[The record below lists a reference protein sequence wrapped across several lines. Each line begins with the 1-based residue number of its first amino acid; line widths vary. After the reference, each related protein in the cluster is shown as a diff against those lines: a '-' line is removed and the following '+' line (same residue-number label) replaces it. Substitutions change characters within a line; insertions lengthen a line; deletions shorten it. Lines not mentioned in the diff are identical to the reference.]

1 MANKK
6 GTKEKVTLGSG
17 KLYMAEFTGDFA
29 ENFADILKQLMT
41 KENHAGWIK
50 GGASIEYK
58 PTMTQEKD
66 DLGHVVK
73 EILVEEEAT
82 LKSGLFTWNGN
93 TLAKLTSTA
102 EVTEERENGKN
113 YRRLKIGGAGNDDG
127 KQYAILFVH
136 EDPVEGNCYLLV
148 VGRNTAGFTITF
160 AADSATV
167 IDAEFS
173 CKPHDE
179 RGTLIEFVEEIDEEY
194 QQTYT
199 ETELNALTVAQIETI
214 AKAKGYTLTGS
225 DKAAK
230 IASFLAAQAAAG
242 GGNDTGKDGSTE

>member
-17 KLYMAEFTGDFA
+17 KLYMAEFTGSFADTFA
-29 ENFADILKQLMT
+29 EILAQLMT
-41 KENHAGWIK
+41 EKNHAGWIQ

-58 PTMTQEKD
+58 PTMTTEKD
-66 DLGHVVK
+66 DLGYIVK
-73 EILVEEEAT
+73 EILTEEEAT
-82 LKSGLFTWNGN
+82 FKSGLFTWNGE
-93 TLAKLTSTA
+93 TLAKLTATA
-102 EVTEERENGKN
+102 EITTETRDGKI
-113 YRRLKIGGAGNDDG
+113 YRRLKIGGAANDDG

-167 IDAEFS
+167 IDAEFA

-179 RGTLIEFVEEIDEEY
+179 RGTLVEFVEETEDEY

-199 ETELNALTVAQIETI
+199 EDELNALTIAEIETI
-214 AKAKGYTLTGS
+214 ANAKGYTLTGS
-225 DKAAK
+225 TKAEK
-230 IASFLAAQAAAG
+230 ITSFLAAQTEAG
-242 GGNDTGKDGSTE
+242 AGAE